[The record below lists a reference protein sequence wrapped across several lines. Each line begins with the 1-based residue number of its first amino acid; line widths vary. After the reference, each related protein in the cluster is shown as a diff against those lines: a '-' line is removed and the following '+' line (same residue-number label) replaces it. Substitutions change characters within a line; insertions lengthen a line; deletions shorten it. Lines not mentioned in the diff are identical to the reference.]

1 MYFEKTA
8 ISLMNDGTQGGKEN
22 HMPEER
28 LQKHARALELDK
40 ILKLLASRT
49 ACEDAAEIAVNQT
62 PSSSREEVERL
73 LKETDDAYVMM
84 ARFGAPPFGGL
95 INVANSLRRAQAGG
109 MLTMAELLK
118 ISGLLRTLRA
128 ITDWRRKSEGVKSCL
143 DDRFSMLMP
152 NQYLETRINSAILS
166 EEEMA
171 DSASPALQSIRRK
184 IRAAASKAREVLDR
198 MTRSASYQKY
208 LQDPIVTIRGGRF
221 VVPVRAEYRNEVPGL
236 VHDTSA
242 SGSTLFVEP
251 LSAVELNNQVR
262 VLQSEEQKEIE
273 RILTEL
279 SGEAGNFADTIIR
292 GYGTAVELNV
302 IFAKADLAYR
312 MKATLP
318 KINSSGRIV
327 LKRARHPL
335 IDPAAVVP
343 TDLSLGVNYDT
354 LVITGPN
361 TGGKTVS
368 LKTVGLLTLMAMCG
382 LMIPAAEDSEISVFG
397 QVLADIGDE
406 QSIEQSLSTF
416 SAHMTNIIQII
427 GKAGPDS
434 LILLDELG
442 AGTDPVE
449 GAALAEAILEAL
461 RAKGAKIAAT
471 THYAELKAYALQ
483 TQGVENASCEFDVE
497 TLRPTYRLLTGV
509 PGRSNA
515 FAISLRLGME
525 RSVVER
531 AKDLVSQENTRFE
544 DVVQRLEASR
554 QKLDAEREEARQARA
569 RAEELRR
576 EAEEKLERVRREAD
590 GEMEKAREKAAQLV
604 ARTRAQAD
612 SLLSELEE
620 MKKQHNKMLTAEQK
634 ARLKSG
640 MRALENGADPVQKK
654 EVGEY
659 VLPRPLQAGDAVLIF
674 DIDKKGTV
682 IRPPEGES
690 GEALIQAGI
699 LQTRVP
705 VSNLRL
711 LQEKLKSAPVRGVT
725 RNVTSRATAKVTTE
739 CDLRGQAADEA
750 VMNLDRFLD
759 SALLSGVD
767 QLTVIHG
774 KGTGVLRA
782 AVQQHLKNHPS
793 VKGFRLGTFGEGESG
808 VTIVELK

>member
-1 MYFEKTA
+1 M
-8 ISLMNDGTQGGKEN
+8 STQG
-22 HMPEER
+22 

-40 ILKLLASRT
+40 ILKLLAART
-49 ACEDAAEIAVNQT
+49 ACEDAAQIAGNLK
-62 PSSSREEVERL
+62 PSSSVEEVRRL
-73 LKETDDAYVMM
+73 LQETDEAYVMM
-84 ARFGAPPFGGL
+84 ARFGSPPFGGL
-95 INVANSLRRAQAGG
+95 VDVSNSLRRAQAGG

-118 ISGLLRTLRA
+118 VSGLLRTIRA
-128 ITDWRRKSEGVKSCL
+128 VTDWRRKSEGVKSCL

-152 NQYLETRINSAILS
+152 NQYLENRINSAILS

-171 DSASPALQSIRRK
+171 DGASPALLSIRRK
-184 IRAAASKAREVLDR
+184 IRVASAKAREVLDR

-208 LQDPIVTIRGGRF
+208 LQDPIVTIRAGRF
-221 VVPVRAEYRNEVPGL
+221 VVPVRAEYKNEVPGL

-251 LSAVELNNQVR
+251 LSAVELNNKVR

-273 RILTEL
+273 RILAEL
-279 SGEAGNFADTIIR
+279 SAQAGEFADTIIR
-292 GYGTAVELNV
+292 DYKIAVELNV
-302 IFAKADLAYR
+302 VFAKADLAYR

-318 KINSSGRIV
+318 KINNEGRIV
-327 LKRARHPL
+327 LKKARHPL
-335 IDPAAVVP
+335 IDPASVVP
-343 TDLSLGVNYDT
+343 TDIELGVNFDT

-368 LKTVGLLTLMAMCG
+368 LKTLGLLTLMAMCG
-382 LMIPAAEDSEISVFG
+382 LMVPAGENSEISVFR

-416 SAHMTNIIQII
+416 SAHMTNITRIMAQ
-427 GKAGPDS
+427 AGTGS
-434 LILLDELG
+434 LVLLDELG
-442 AGTDPVE
+442 AGTDPIE
-449 GAALAEAILEAL
+449 GAALAEAILESL
-461 RAKGAKIAAT
+461 RAKGARIAAT

-483 TQGVENASCEFDVE
+483 TSGVENASCEFDVD
-497 TLRPTYRLLTGV
+497 TLRPTYRLLIGV

-525 RSVVER
+525 KSVVER
-531 AKDLVSQENTRFE
+531 AKTLISQENTRFE
-544 DVVQRLEASR
+544 DVVQTLEVSR
-554 QKLDAEREEARQARA
+554 QQLENERLQAQKAHALAERTRRETEEKLQRVQ
-569 RAEELRR
+569 R
-576 EAEEKLERVRREAD
+576 EAEAELN
-590 GEMEKAREKAAQLV
+590 KAREKASQLV

-612 SLLSELEE
+612 ALIGELEE
-620 MKKQHNKMLTAEQK
+620 MKKKKNKILTAEQK
-634 ARLKSG
+634 AKLKAG

-654 EVGEY
+654 ENGDY
-659 VLPRPLQAGDAVLIF
+659 VLPRPLKAGDTVLIF

-682 IRPPEGES
+682 IHPPEDNS

-711 LQEKLKSAPVRGVT
+711 LEEKPRRAPIRGVT
-725 RNVTSRATAKVTTE
+725 RNVTSRANAKVTTE
-739 CDLRGQAADEA
+739 VDLRGQTSDEA

-782 AVQQHLKNHPS
+782 AVQQYLKKHPR
-793 VKGFRLGTFGEGESG
+793 VKSYRLGTFGEGESG

>member
-1 MYFEKTA
+1 
-8 ISLMNDGTQGGKEN
+8 
-22 HMPEER
+22 MPSEGI
-28 LQKHARALELDK
+28 QKHARALELDK

-49 ACEDAAEIAVNQT
+49 ACDDAARIAENLV
-62 PSSSREEVERL
+62 PSTSPDEVGRL
-73 LKETDDAYVMM
+73 LQETDDAYVMM

-95 INVANSLRRAQAGG
+95 TDVTNSLRRAQAGG
-109 MLTMAELLK
+109 MLTMAELLRV
-118 ISGLLRTLRA
+118 SGLLRTLRA
-128 ITDWRRKSEGVKSCL
+128 VVEWRSKSEGVKSCL

-152 NQYLETRINSAILS
+152 NQYLENRINQAILS

-171 DSASPALQSIRRK
+171 DGASQALSAIRRK
-184 IRAAASKAREVLDR
+184 IRNASSKAREVLDR
-198 MTRSASYQKY
+198 MIRSASYQKY

-262 VLQSEEQKEIE
+262 VLQSEEKKEIE
-273 RILTEL
+273 RILSEL
-279 SGEAGNFADTIIR
+279 SAEAGGFADTILR
-292 GYGTAVELNV
+292 GYHTAVELNV

-312 MKATLP
+312 MKATMP
-318 KINSSGRIV
+318 KVNDRGRIV
-327 LKRARHPL
+327 LKKARHPL
-335 IDPAAVVP
+335 IDPKAVVP
-343 TDLSLGVNYDT
+343 TDIELGTRFDT

-382 LMIPAAEDSEISVFG
+382 LMIPTAEESEISVFQ

-416 SAHMTNIIQII
+416 SAHMTNIIQIM
-427 GKAGPDS
+427 KQAGPGS

-461 RAKGAKIAAT
+461 RAKGARIAAT

-483 TQGVENASCEFDVE
+483 TQGVENASCEFNVE
-497 TLRPTYRLLTGV
+497 TLRPTYRLLIGV

-515 FAISLRLGME
+515 FAISLRLGLE
-525 RSVVER
+525 NPVVER

-544 DVVQRLEASR
+544 DVVQTLESSR
-554 QKLDAEREEARQARA
+554 QKLEGEREEARQARF
-569 RAEELRR
+569 RAEEMRR
-576 EAEEKLERVRREAD
+576 QAEEKLEQVQKEAD
-590 GEMEKAREKAAQLV
+590 GELEKAREKAAQLV

-612 SLLSELEE
+612 SILNELEE
-620 MKKQHNKMLTAEQK
+620 VKKQRNKALTAEQK
-634 ARLKSG
+634 ARMNAG
-640 MRALENGADPVQKK
+640 MRELENGADPVREK
-654 EVGEY
+654 GNGDY
-659 VLPRPLQAGDAVLIF
+659 VLPRPLKAGDAVLIF
-674 DIDKKGTV
+674 DLDKKGTV
-682 IRPPEGES
+682 IRPPEGDS

-711 LQEKLKSAPVRGVT
+711 LREKPQRAPVGRVT

-774 KGTGVLRA
+774 KGTGTLRA

-793 VKGFRLGTFGEGESG
+793 VRSYRLGTFGEGESG

>member
-1 MYFEKTA
+1 
-8 ISLMNDGTQGGKEN
+8 
-22 HMPEER
+22 MPETG

-49 ACEDAAEIAVNQT
+49 ACGDAAQIAENLT
-62 PSSSREEVERL
+62 PSPSMEEVVRL
-73 LKETDDAYVMM
+73 LQETDDAYVMM

-95 INVANSLRRAQAGG
+95 TNVTNSLRRAQAGG
-109 MLTMAELLK
+109 MLTMAELLRV
-118 ISGLLRTLRA
+118 SGLLRTLRA
-128 ITDWRRKSEGVKSCL
+128 VADWRRKSEGVKSSL

-152 NQYLETRINSAILS
+152 NQYLETRINGAILS

-171 DSASPALQSIRRK
+171 DSASQALQAIRRK
-184 IRAAASKAREVLDR
+184 IRAASSKAREVLDK

-221 VVPVRAEYRNEVPGL
+221 VVPVRAEYKNEVPGL

-273 RILTEL
+273 RVLMEL
-279 SGEAGNFADTIIR
+279 SGEAGNFADTVIR
-292 GYGTAVELNV
+292 GYQTAVELNV

-318 KINSSGRIV
+318 RISDGGRIV
-327 LKRARHPL
+327 LKKARHPL

-343 TDLSLGVNYDT
+343 TDIELGAEFDT

-382 LMIPAAEDSEISVFG
+382 LMIPAAENSELSVFR

-416 SAHMTNIIQII
+416 SAHMTNIIQIMEQ
-427 GKAGPDS
+427 AGPNS

-449 GAALAEAILEAL
+449 GAALAEAILESL

-483 TQGVENASCEFDVE
+483 TPGVENASCEFDVE

-515 FAISLRLGME
+515 FAISLRLGMDG
-525 RSVVER
+525 SVVER

-544 DVVQRLEASR
+544 DVVQSLEASR
-554 QKLDAEREEARQARA
+554 QKLDAEREEARLARV
-569 RAEELRR
+569 RAEEMRR
-576 EAEEKLERVRREAD
+576 EAEEKLERVQREAD
-590 GEMEKAREKAAQLV
+590 GELEKAREKASQMV

-612 SLLSELEE
+612 SLLGELEE
-620 MKKQHNKMLTAEQK
+620 MKKQRNKMLTAEQK
-634 ARLKSG
+634 ARLKAG
-640 MRALENGADPVQKK
+640 MRVLESGADPVRKR
-654 EVGEY
+654 EGGDY
-659 VLPRPLQAGDAVLIF
+659 VLPRPLKTGDSVLIF

-705 VSNLRL
+705 ASNLRL
-711 LQEKLKSAPVRGVT
+711 LEEKQRRAPIRGVT

-750 VMNLDRFLD
+750 VLNLDRFLD

-774 KGTGVLRA
+774 KGTGTLRA
-782 AVQQHLKNHPS
+782 AVQQYLKNHPG
-793 VKGFRLGTFGEGESG
+793 VKSFRLGTFGEGESG

>member
-1 MYFEKTA
+1 M
-8 ISLMNDGTQGGKEN
+8 SMQG
-22 HMPEER
+22 

-40 ILKLLASRT
+40 ILKLLAART
-49 ACEDAAEIAVNQT
+49 ACEDAARIAGSLK
-62 PSSSREEVERL
+62 PSSSVEEVKRL
-73 LKETDDAYVMM
+73 LQETDEAYIMM
-84 ARFGAPPFGGL
+84 ARFGSPPFGGL
-95 INVANSLRRAQAGG
+95 VDVSNALRRAQAGS
-109 MLTMAELLK
+109 MLTMAELLQV
-118 ISGLLRTLRA
+118 SGLLRTIRA

-152 NQYLETRINSAILS
+152 NQYLENRINNAIVS

-171 DSASPALQSIRRK
+171 DSASPALLSIRRK
-184 IRAAASKAREVLDR
+184 IRTASAKAREVLDR
-198 MTRSASYQKY
+198 MTHSASYQKY

-221 VVPVRAEYRNEVPGL
+221 VVPVRAEYKNEVPGL

-251 LSAVELNNQVR
+251 LSAVELNNKVR

-273 RILTEL
+273 RILAQL
-279 SGEAGNFADTIIR
+279 SAEAGEFADTIIR
-292 GYGTAVELNV
+292 NYKIAVELNV
-302 IFAKADLAYR
+302 VFAKADLAYR

-318 KINSSGRIV
+318 RINNEGRIV
-327 LKRARHPL
+327 LKKARHPL
-335 IDPAAVVP
+335 IDPETVVP
-343 TDLSLGVNYDT
+343 TDIELGVNFDT

-382 LMIPAAEDSEISVFG
+382 LMIPAAENSEISVFQ

-416 SAHMTNIIQII
+416 SAHMTNIIQIMEQ
-427 GKAGPDS
+427 AGQGS
-434 LILLDELG
+434 LVLLDELG

-449 GAALAEAILEAL
+449 GAALAEAILESL
-461 RAKGAKIAAT
+461 RAKGARIAAT

-483 TQGVENASCEFDVE
+483 TPGVENASCEFDVD
-497 TLRPTYRLLTGV
+497 TLRPTYRLLIGV

-525 RSVVER
+525 HSVVER
-531 AKDLVSQENTRFE
+531 AKALISQENTRFE
-544 DVVQRLEASR
+544 DVVQTLEVSR
-554 QKLDAEREEARQARA
+554 QQLENERIQAQKAHALAEQT
-569 RAEELRR
+569 RR
-576 EAEEKLERVRREAD
+576 EAEEKLQRVQREA
-590 GEMEKAREKAAQLV
+590 EAELNKAREKAAQLV

-612 SLLSELEE
+612 ALIGELEE
-620 MKKQHNKMLTAEQK
+620 IKKKRNKILTAEQK
-634 ARLKSG
+634 AKLKAG
-640 MRALENGADPVQKK
+640 MRALENGADPVRKK
-654 EVGEY
+654 ENGDY
-659 VLPRPLQAGDAVLIF
+659 VLPRPLRAGDTVLIF

-682 IRPPEGES
+682 IRPPEDDSE
-690 GEALIQAGI
+690 EALIQAGI

-711 LQEKLKSAPVRGVT
+711 LEEKPQRAPIRGVT
-725 RNVTSRATAKVTTE
+725 RNVTSRANAKITTE
-739 CDLRGQAADEA
+739 VDLRGQTSDEA
-750 VMNLDRFLD
+750 ILNLDRFLD
-759 SALLSGVD
+759 SALLNGVD

-782 AVQQHLKNHPS
+782 AVHQYLKKHPR
-793 VKGFRLGTFGEGESG
+793 VKSYRLGTFGEGESG

>member
-1 MYFEKTA
+1 
-8 ISLMNDGTQGGKEN
+8 
-22 HMPEER
+22 MPEKG

-49 ACEDAAEIAVNQT
+49 ACEDAAQIALNLK
-62 PSSSREEVERL
+62 PSTSVEEVGRL
-73 LKETDDAYVMM
+73 LEETDDAYVMM
-84 ARFGAPPFGGL
+84 ARFGSPPFGGL
-95 INVANSLRRAQAGG
+95 TNVTNSLRRAQAGG

-128 ITDWRRKSEGVKSCL
+128 VADWRRKSEGVKSCL

-171 DSASPALQSIRRK
+171 DGASQALQAIRRK
-184 IRAAASKAREVLDR
+184 IRTASSKAREVLDR

-221 VVPVRAEYRNEVPGL
+221 VVPVRAEYKNEVPGL

-273 RILTEL
+273 RILMEL
-279 SGEAGNFADTIIR
+279 SAEAGNFADTIIR
-292 GYGTAVELNV
+292 GYQTAVELNV

-318 KINSSGRIV
+318 KINDNGRIV
-327 LKRARHPL
+327 LKKARHPL

-343 TDLSLGVNYDT
+343 TDLSLGVEFDT

-382 LMIPAAEDSEISVFG
+382 LMIPAAENSEVSVFG

-416 SAHMTNIIQII
+416 SAHMTNIIAIM
-427 GKAGPDS
+427 KTAGPDS

-449 GAALAEAILEAL
+449 GAALAEAILESL

-483 TQGVENASCEFDVE
+483 TPGVENASCEFDVE

-515 FAISLRLGME
+515 FAISLRLGMDGL
-525 RSVVER
+525 VVER
-531 AKDLVSQENTRFE
+531 AKNLVSQENTRFE
-544 DVVQRLEASR
+544 DVVQSLESSR
-554 QKLDAEREEARQARA
+554 QKLDAEREEARLARA
-569 RAEELRR
+569 RAEEMRR
-576 EAEEKLERVRREAD
+576 EAEKKLERVQKEAD
-590 GEMEKAREKAAQLV
+590 GELEKAREKASQMV

-612 SLLSELEE
+612 SLLGELEE
-620 MKKQHNKMLTAEQK
+620 MKKQKNKLLTVEQK
-634 ARLKSG
+634 ARLKAG
-640 MRALENGADPVQKK
+640 LRTLENGADPVRKK
-654 EVGEY
+654 EGGNY
-659 VLPRPLQAGDAVLIF
+659 ILPRPLKAGDTVLIF

-711 LQEKLKSAPVRGVT
+711 LEEKPHRAPIRGVT

-750 VMNLDRFLD
+750 VLNLDRFLD

-774 KGTGVLRA
+774 KGTGTLRA

-793 VKGFRLGTFGEGESG
+793 VKSFRLGTFGEGESG

>member
-1 MYFEKTA
+1 
-8 ISLMNDGTQGGKEN
+8 
-22 HMPEER
+22 MPEKG

-49 ACEDAAEIAVNQT
+49 ACDDAAQAAENLT
-62 PSSSREEVERL
+62 PSTSPEEVGRCL
-73 LKETDDAYVMM
+73 RETDDAYVMM

-95 INVANSLRRAQAGG
+95 ANVINSLRRAQAGG

-118 ISGLLRTLRA
+118 VSGLLRTLRA
-128 ITDWRRKSEGVKSCL
+128 VVDWRSKSEGVKSCL

-152 NQYLETRINSAILS
+152 NQYLENRINNAVLS
-166 EEEMA
+166 EDEMA
-171 DSASPALQSIRRK
+171 DSASQALQAIRRK
-184 IRAAASKAREVLDR
+184 IRTASSKAREVLDR
-198 MTRSASYQKY
+198 MTRSSSYQKY

-221 VVPVRAEYRNEVPGL
+221 VVPVRAEYRGEVPGL

-273 RILTEL
+273 RILMEL
-279 SGEAGNFADTIIR
+279 SAEAGSFADTVIR
-292 GYGTAVELNV
+292 GYHTAVELNV

-318 KINSSGRIV
+318 KINKNGRIV
-327 LKRARHPL
+327 LKNARHPL
-335 IDPAAVVP
+335 INPANVVP
-343 TDLSLGVNYDT
+343 TNMELGAGFDT

-368 LKTVGLLTLMAMCG
+368 IKTVGLLTLMAMCG
-382 LMIPAAEDSEISVFG
+382 LMIPTAENSEISVFD
-397 QVLADIGDE
+397 QVLVDIGDE

-416 SAHMTNIIQII
+416 SAHMTNITGIMK
-427 GKAGPDS
+427 KAGHGS

-449 GAALAEAILEAL
+449 GAALAEAILESL
-461 RAKGAKIAAT
+461 RAKGARIAAT

-483 TQGVENASCEFDVE
+483 TPGVENASCEFDVE

-525 RSVVER
+525 PSVVDR
-531 AKDLVSQENTRFE
+531 ARDLVSQENTKFE
-544 DVVQRLEASR
+544 DVVQSLEDSR
-554 QKLDAEREEARQARA
+554 QKLDAEREQARQARVQ
-569 RAEELRR
+569 AEQMRR
-576 EAEEKLERVRREAD
+576 DAEEKLERVQRDAD
-590 GEMEKAREKAAQLV
+590 SELEKAREKASQLV

-612 SLLSELEE
+612 ALINELED
-620 MKKQHNKMLTAEQK
+620 MKKQHNKSLTAEQK
-634 ARLKSG
+634 AKMKAG
-640 MRALENGADPVQKK
+640 MRAMERGADPVKKK
-654 EVGEY
+654 ESGNY
-659 VLPRPLQAGDAVLIF
+659 ILPRPLKAGDMVLIF

-682 IRPPEGES
+682 LRPPEGNSKEV
-690 GEALIQAGI
+690 LVQAGI

-711 LQEKLKSAPVRGVT
+711 LNEKPQRTPIRGVT
-725 RNVTSRATAKVTTE
+725 RNVKSCATAKVTTE
-739 CDLRGQAADEA
+739 CDLRGQTADEA

-759 SALLSGVD
+759 SALLTGVD

-782 AVQQHLKNHPS
+782 AVQQHLKRHPS
-793 VKGFRLGTFGEGESG
+793 VKSYRLGTFGEGESG

>member
-1 MYFEKTA
+1 
-8 ISLMNDGTQGGKEN
+8 
-22 HMPEER
+22 MPEKGI
-28 LQKHARALELDK
+28 QKHTRALELDK

-49 ACEDAAEIAVNQT
+49 ACEDAAQMVRELE
-62 PSSSREEVERL
+62 PSESIQEVERL

-95 INVANSLRRAQAGG
+95 SNVTNSLRRAQAGS
-109 MLTMAELLK
+109 MLTMTELLRVA
-118 ISGLLRTLRA
+118 GLLRTIRA
-128 ITDWRRKSEGVKSCL
+128 IVEWRRKSEGVKSCL

-152 NQYLETRINSAILS
+152 NQYLENRINEAILS

-171 DSASPALQSIRRK
+171 DNASPALQAIRRK
-184 IRAAASKAREVLDR
+184 IRNASSKAREVLDR
-198 MTRSASYQKY
+198 MTRSQSYQKY

-221 VVPVRAEYRNEVPGL
+221 VVPVRAEYKNEVPGL

-262 VLQSEEQKEIE
+262 VLQSDEQKEVE
-273 RILTEL
+273 RILAEL
-279 SGEAGNFADTIIR
+279 SAEAGGFADTIIR
-292 GYGTAVELNV
+292 GYHEAVELNV

-318 KINSSGRIV
+318 KVNDCGKIL
-327 LKRARHPL
+327 LKKARHPL
-335 IDPAAVVP
+335 IDPASVVP
-343 TDLSLGVNYDT
+343 TDIELGIHFDT

-382 LMIPAAEDSEISVFG
+382 LMIPVAENSEIAVFR

-416 SAHMTNIIQII
+416 SAHMTNIIRIM
-427 GKAGPDS
+427 KEAGDQS
-434 LILLDELG
+434 LVLLDELG

-449 GAALAEAILEAL
+449 GAALAEAILESL
-461 RAKGAKIAAT
+461 RAKGVRLAAT

-483 TQGVENASCEFDVE
+483 TSGVENASCEFDVE
-497 TLRPTYRLLTGV
+497 TLRPTYRLLIGV

-515 FAISLRLGME
+515 FAISTRLGM
-525 RSVVER
+525 SQTVVDR
-531 AKDLVSQENTRFE
+531 AKELVSQESTKFE
-544 DVVQRLEASR
+544 DVVQSLEASR
-554 QKLDAEREEARQARA
+554 QKLENEREEARQALVQ
-569 RAEELRR
+569 AEQSRR
-576 EAEEKLERVRREAD
+576 QAEEKLQRVQRDAD
-590 GEMEKAREKAAQLV
+590 GEMNRARQKAAQLV

-612 SLLSELEE
+612 SLLNELEE
-620 MKKQHNKMLTAEQK
+620 AKKQRGKALTAEQK
-634 ARLKSG
+634 AKLKSG
-640 MRALENGADPVQKK
+640 LRTLENGADPVQKK
-654 EVGEY
+654 ENGEY
-659 VLPRPLQAGDAVLIF
+659 VLPRPLKAGDTVLIF
-674 DIDKKGTV
+674 DLDKKGTV
-682 IRPPEGES
+682 IRPPEGGA

-705 VSNLRL
+705 VANLRL
-711 LQEKLKSAPVRGVT
+711 LDEKPRRAPVRGVT
-725 RNVTSRATAKVTTE
+725 RSVTSRAQAKVTTE
-739 CDLRGQAADEA
+739 VDLRGQAADEA
-750 VMNLDRFLD
+750 LLSLDRFLD
-759 SALLSGVD
+759 SARLSGVD

-774 KGTGVLRA
+774 KGTGTLRA
-782 AVQQHLKNHPS
+782 AVQKYLKTQPG
-793 VKGFRLGTFGEGESG
+793 VKSYRLGTFGEGESG